1 MLSWAA
7 IMTRRLRFLALLWIA
22 VLSAFAQRPY
32 VVLVSLDGFRY
43 DYAEKYAATHLLD
56 LAKAGASAE
65 LIPSYPSI
73 TFPNHISIVTGM
85 YPEHHGIV
93 ANTFFDPARK
103 QEYSMRQAPTEG
115 DWLQAKPLWVIAE
128 EQKVKAATMFWPM
141 SDAEIGGVRPS
152 YRYKYDGSV
161 PDEERVARVEGW
173 LKLPEK
179 DRPHFITLYF
189 SDTDSAGHRFG
200 PDSPEEAAAVHHV
213 DTLIGGLWKD
223 IQALSLPVDLI
234 VVSDH
239 GMQSTQGFVNLG
251 DYADLSKVRVE
262 NSGAFALIYAPD
274 HATAEQTY
282 LALKGKSPKFDVYRR
297 AEVPAGLHYSD
308 NERIG
313 DLVVIAREPVILM
326 TQKPTQDLEKGE
338 HGYDPAQF
346 RTMHGIFYRAGARP
360 EPFVN
365 VEIVP
370 FIAKILGLSVPRGLD
385 GTGKA
390 LEGALQH

>member
-1 MLSWAA
+1 M
-7 IMTRRLRFLALLWIA
+7 IRRLRFLALLWIA

-43 DYAEKYAATHLLD
+43 DYAEKYGATHLLD

-93 ANTFFDPARK
+93 ANTFFDPARQ

-128 EQKVKAATMFWPM
+128 EQQMKTATMFWPM

-152 YRYKYDGSV
+152 YWYKYDGSV

-189 SDTDSAGHRFG
+189 SDTDSAGHKFG
-200 PDSPEEAAAVHHV
+200 PDSPEEAAAVKHV
-213 DTLIGGLWKD
+213 DTLVGGLWKD

-274 HATAEQTY
+274 RATSEQTY

-326 TQKPTQDLEKGE
+326 TQKPTQDVEKGE

-346 RTMHGIFYRAGARP
+346 RTMHGIFYAAGPDVRAGTRAQ
-360 EPFVN
+360 PFVN

-370 FIAKILGLSVPRGLD
+370 FIAKILGLDVPAGLD
-385 GTGKA
+385 GTGKG
-390 LEGALQH
+390 LEGALRQ